1 MSAFC
6 LPEHRPTSLFL
17 AAVMCLTTFLLASF
31 PVYAEK
37 VVEKNLTLTAFIG
50 ADSTAVRLSDNSAG
64 ADIIDG
70 LKFYRSSNN
79 DCDSE
84 NYAACSSGQMDI
96 FSRNGSNSNIITDT
110 AAQLNQTGYYRFQQ
124 GSFFSDQIGVT
135 AGENLTAMPV
145 RFGHATVKFK
155 NKIWVIGGRT
165 RSTFDNDV
173 WSSSDGVSW
182 VLETAHAAF
191 RGRAGHSVVSFPDP
205 ATGEET
211 LWLTAGMTW
220 DGIPFND
227 IWSSVDGVNWTQAYP
242 TDPASERFQRRDQTQ
257 LVVFPD
263 PVTGKD
269 KLWLIGG
276 GFNYLQVGVHFFGV
290 LNDVWSS
297 VDGRNWVE
305 ETSSAAFPPRLS
317 HQVVV
322 FPDPVT
328 HEKKLWLI
336 GGGTGG
342 ADRIDDYRHDIWS
355 STDGV
360 NWVQVRETSPFSRR
374 THHQTAIFTDP
385 VDGIEKIWLMGGF
398 FMGTTLGDIWSSVDG
413 ENWQKRLERGAFVF
427 ASRYG
432 LEVFTDPLTGQKR
445 MWKIAGRTPTNGPEK
460 DIWVSDDG
468 VNWAQAYQRQLI
480 LSPTFYD
487 ITAPAIRSGKVS
499 PATTSLVQG
508 GNTTLTVVPDA
519 HYRIQNVMGCDGEL
533 TGNLYQIN
541 NIASDCIVI
550 AQMAAILYTVNTRS
564 EGQGALTPA
573 QKIAQEG
580 SNLQLT
586 VTAEPGYRVASI
598 GGCDGSL
605 YGDIYRINNLSADC
619 TVNAVFERIT
629 YQVSTMVSA
638 NGSITPVDPR
648 VIEGEALELTVTP
661 DAGFRLSRIEGCGGE
676 LTGNNYR
683 IAAVTADCSVK
694 AVFEPIMF
702 TVTAVVTGD
711 GFITPESVTVV
722 EGEAAA
728 LTVTA
733 GAGFYLSHIE
743 GCGGE
748 LTGNN
753 YRIAVVTTDCTVT
766 AVFEP
771 VMFTVTTVVTG
782 HGSLTPANVTAVQG
796 SAVSLAVK
804 AEPGSRLS
812 SIVGC
817 NGELTG
823 NNYNIAALTADCSV
837 TAVFEPITY
846 QVSTLISGNGSITP
860 ANPRVIE
867 GGALELTTIPD
878 AGFQLSRIEG
888 CGGELTGSVYRI
900 AAVTADC
907 SVTAVFEAVM
917 YTVTSIVTG
926 GGTVSPALITVA
938 GGADVSLSINA
949 DDGYQLTT
957 ISGCDGELSGNS
969 YTISTLQADCSVA
982 VHFSAVEPAVIFVAT
997 PVFNIPAGTYSAAQT
1012 ITIHSA
1018 SEDVS
1023 IRYTLDG
1030 SSPDIN
1036 TGSVLNNG
1044 GTVLLTESAQLKAIA
1059 VDVEGNTSE
1068 LLQATY
1074 RIEKNSAAAGN
1085 NSSGKNSGGAL
1096 SLFWLLSLAL
1106 LVTLTDRRRLV

>member
-135 AGENLTAMPV
+135 AGEHLTAMPV

-398 FMGTTLGDIWSSVDG
+398 FMGTTLGDIWSSADG

-468 VNWAQAYQRQLI
+468 VNWAQAYQRQLT

-541 NIASDCIVI
+541 NIAADCTVI
-550 AQMAAILYTVNTRS
+550 AQMAAILYTVNTQS

-605 YGDIYRINNLSADC
+605 YGDVYRINNLSADC
-619 TVNAVFERIT
+619 TVSAVFERIT

-683 IAAVTADCSVK
+683 IA
-694 AVFEPIMF
+694 
-702 TVTAVVTGD
+702 
-711 GFITPESVTVV
+711 
-722 EGEAAA
+722 
-728 LTVTA
+728 
-733 GAGFYLSHIE
+733 
-743 GCGGE
+743 
-748 LTGNN
+748 
-753 YRIAVVTTDCTVT
+753 VVTTDCTVA

-1059 VDVEGNTSE
+1059 VDAEGNTSE

-1106 LVTLTDRRRLV
+1106 LMTLTNRRRLV